1 MHYFELLKLFP
12 EVFFLFLLV
21 DLFVFLKLLHLP
33 HFQQIFFAI
42 ACPISDKMS
51 QNFCGYDFNT
61 IVSGSESCISEY
73 EIYPQIKI
81 NQKKSSQDDPIK

>member
-1 MHYFELLKLFP
+1 LW
-12 EVFFLFLLV
+12 
-21 DLFVFLKLLHLP
+21 
-33 HFQQIFFAI
+33 I
-42 ACPISDKMS
+42 ASTPISDKMS

-61 IVSGSESCISEY
+61 IVSGSESCISGY